1 MTQLEVIRMIGDVLT
16 EIDVAVGSLMPGDP
30 DMIRLQDLR
39 QVLDARQ
46 LMLSRQV
53 FDENTAR
60 FREAAERL
68 RAVNLEIKGTIKRID
83 DMIAVIHNVERFLDS
98 VTSFLSTIR
107 AFG

>member
-30 DMIRLQDLR
+30 DMTRLQDLR

-53 FDENTAR
+53 FDENTAG
-60 FREAAERL
+60 FRDAAEQL
-68 RAVNLEIKGTIKRID
+68 QAVNVEIRGTIRRID
-83 DMIAVIHNVERFLDS
+83 DMIAVIHNVERFLDA

>member
-53 FDENTAR
+53 FDDNTTR
-60 FREAAERL
+60 FREAAARL
-68 RAVNLEIKGTIKRID
+68 QAVNLEIKGTIRQID

-98 VTSFLSTIR
+98 VTSFLSTIH

>member
-1 MTQLEVIRMIGDVLT
+1 VLT

-53 FDENTAR
+53 FDDNTTR
-60 FREAAERL
+60 FREAAARL
-68 RAVNLEIKGTIKRID
+68 QAVNLEIKGTIRQID

-98 VTSFLSTIR
+98 VTSFLSTIH